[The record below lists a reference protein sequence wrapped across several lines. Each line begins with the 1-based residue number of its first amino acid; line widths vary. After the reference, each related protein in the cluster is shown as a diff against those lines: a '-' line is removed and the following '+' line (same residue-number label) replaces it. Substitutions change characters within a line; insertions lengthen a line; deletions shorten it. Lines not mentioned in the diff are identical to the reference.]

1 MKVLYVAHQ
10 GDLGGATSPIVE
22 AIDALAPRG
31 FTAGVLLPENGSMV
45 AALEKRGVEWRVA
58 PIGVWASTR
67 GRRRWRNIW
76 SNWRTADATRA
87 AVASFAP
94 DVVLSAST
102 TFGGAAR
109 AAAALGIPH
118 VWWLHE
124 FGKADH
130 SLHFDFG
137 DAATGR
143 LLDRWCVGAIAPS
156 DALARHF
163 AGRIRPDKI
172 VKVDYFIPPTPS
184 AEVPDLEPAGRFH
197 LALPGSLNPQKGQAD
212 AVSAVGRL
220 ARDGRQVHLHLFGT
234 GGRGYTAKL
243 VALAAREGATANV
256 SFHGHVDRL
265 GARLAKADAV
275 LMTSRCEGLG
285 RVTIEAMRAGR
296 AVVGTDAGGTPELI
310 EDGRTGLLYPPGQ
323 PDRLAAA
330 IARLMEEPGLGARLG
345 EAARVWIGPRYG
357 AQAFADGIEQVLT
370 MAAKAGRR
378 SGEHS

>member
-1 MKVLYVAHQ
+1 MVRAMKILYVAHQ

-22 AIDALAPRG
+22 AIDALAPHG
-31 FTAGVLLPENGSMV
+31 HTACVILPEPGSMA
-45 AALEKRGVEWRVA
+45 AALDKRGVAWRVA

-67 GRRRWRNIW
+67 GRRRWSNIW
-76 SNWRTADATRA
+76 ARRRTRDETRA
-87 AVASFAP
+87 AVAAFAP
-94 DVVLSAST
+94 DLVLSAST
-102 TFGGAAR
+102 TFGGIAR
-109 AAAALGIPH
+109 AAADLGIPH

-130 SLHFDFG
+130 NLHFDLG
-137 DAATGR
+137 EAWTYR
-143 LLDRWCVGAIAPS
+143 LLDRWCTAAIAPS

-163 AGRIRPDKI
+163 AGRIRADKI
-172 VKVDYFIPPTPS
+172 VKVDYFIPPTPA

-212 AVSAVGRL
+212 AVAAMGLLVRAGR
-220 ARDGRQVHLHLFGT
+220 AVHLHLFGT

-243 VALAAREGATANV
+243 KALAARGGAESRIT
-256 SFHGHVDRL
+256 FHGHVDRL

-310 EDGRTGLLYPPGQ
+310 DDGKTGLLYPPGR

-330 IARLMEEPGLGARLG
+330 IGRLIDEPGLGARLG
-345 EAARVWIGPRYG
+345 TAAREWIGPRYG
-357 AQAFADGIEQVLT
+357 AQGFVDGLLRVL
-370 MAAKAGRR
+370 AKARPAV
-378 SGEHS
+378 